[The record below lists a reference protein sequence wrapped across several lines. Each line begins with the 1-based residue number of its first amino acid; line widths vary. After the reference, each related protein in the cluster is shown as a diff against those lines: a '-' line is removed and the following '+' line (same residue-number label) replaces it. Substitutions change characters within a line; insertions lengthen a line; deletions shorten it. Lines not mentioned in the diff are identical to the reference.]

1 MNKALSIILI
11 VLAIGLIVYNCTLID
26 LENPLEGNSL
36 IALIGVFASLCA
48 IVLLLIYNTSK
59 KIQKKVEEDK

>member
-1 MNKALSIILI
+1 MNKTLSIVLI
-11 VLAIGLIVYNCTLID
+11 VIAFGLLAYNCTLIN
-26 LENPLEGNSL
+26 LENPLQGNSL

-59 KIQKKVEEDK
+59 KIQKKIEDK